1 MYLTKYPDSIIACNL
16 KACNRFRLFDRRTAE
31 LDIKN
36 LIGNSGSFG
45 SDLIKH
51 NLVVFRSGEG
61 ALQVF
66 PMLIDIIPEARLNLA
81 IYYLRGGDVSKA
93 EDLMKDVQP
102 SVSYEYI
109 LKGAVHAVLGQQ
121 TSSVDQSFTL
131 YHVRH
136 ELDRFISE
144 KRTSEERSAIFAF
157 GWQQCR

>member
-1 MYLTKYPDSIIACNL
+1 MLDIYLTKYPDSIIAINL

-36 LIGNSGSFG
+36 LINSSDSFG

-51 NLVVFRSGEG
+51 NLVVFRGGEG

-109 LKGAVHAVLGQQ
+109 LKGAVHASLGQQ
-121 TSSVDQSFTL
+121 TGSVNDTT
-131 YHVRH
+131 HI
-136 ELDRFISE
+136 ENM
-144 KRTSEERSAIFAF
+144 
-157 GWQQCR
+157 